1 MTHYSMSI
9 EDAYRQKKAAQ
20 LKEWGAQIDLFE
32 ARAEN
37 AGADIVIMRAKELET
52 LRARHKAASQKMQD
66 LETATGQAWEQ
77 VKETAD
83 KIWDELKDGVAEAR
97 AKFK

>member
-1 MTHYSMSI
+1 MSI

-32 ARAEN
+32 ARAAN
-37 AGADIVIMRAKELET
+37 AGADIAVMHAKELDD
-52 LRARHKAASQKMQD
+52 LRARHQVAAQKMQD

-77 VKETAD
+77 VKLTAD
-83 KIWDELKDGVAEAR
+83 RIWDELKDGVAEAR

>member
-1 MTHYSMSI
+1 MSI

-37 AGADIVIMRAKELET
+37 AGADLAVLRARELDD
-52 LRARHKAASQKMQD
+52 LRARHQVASQKMHE

-77 VKETAD
+77 VKLTAD
-83 KIWDELKDGVAEAR
+83 KMWDELKDGVAEAR
-97 AKFK
+97 AKFH